1 MQTNVRAKKNVNEKE
16 SQGNTECKRV
26 KRNISKRVSSKK
38 RSLLIDFALI
48 EYKNR
53 SGNWEQ
59 KNTQCKGKRKD
70 SLPLQSNAS
79 NESERRKQSGEGE
92 TISIASF
99 TLHFYTPQLK
109 YIYAYIF
116 LNNFLQLLLL
126 LLQLLFQH
134 LLLPLLLFFLH
145 VSCKKK
151 PNVGAYS

>member
-1 MQTNVRAKKNVNEKE
+1 MQTNVRAKRKSKEIKVNEKE
-16 SQGNTECKRV
+16 SKGNTERKKV
-26 KRNISKRVSSKK
+26 KKNTSKRVSSKK

-53 SGNWEQ
+53 SVNWEQ

-70 SLPLQSNAS
+70 SLPLRGHAS

-92 TISIASF
+92 TISIASL
-99 TLHFYTPQLK
+99 TRHFYTSQLK

-116 LNNFLQLLLL
+116 LNNFLQLQLSQLLL
-126 LLQLLFQH
+126 LLV
-134 LLLPLLLFFLH
+134 LLLFFLR